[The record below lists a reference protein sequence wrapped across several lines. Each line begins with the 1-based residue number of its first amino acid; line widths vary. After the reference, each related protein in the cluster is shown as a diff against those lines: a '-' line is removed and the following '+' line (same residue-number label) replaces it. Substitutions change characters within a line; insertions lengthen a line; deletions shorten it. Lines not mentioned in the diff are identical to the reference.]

1 MIYILLHEFI
11 IYNNI
16 GTVPMTHPVVITGT
30 GIYVPP
36 EIISNEELVD
46 CFNRYV
52 ANSNEANKQ
61 AIEAGECEAL
71 QESSDIFIVKA
82 SGIKR
87 RHVITREGILDPDD
101 MVPHLPQR
109 TAEEGTWQCAF
120 ACAAAKV
127 ALEDAG
133 RQPED
138 MDAVIMT
145 CSNVE
150 RPFPSIAIEVQEAMG
165 IKGFGFDMNVAC
177 SSATFA
183 LVNAKALILSGAAKR
198 ILIVNPE
205 LASPMIDYRV
215 RDNHFIFG
223 DAASA
228 MVIESSQVCDPH
240 KGFALCGEQL
250 FTHYSE
256 NIRSEFGLLNQWS
269 NNLGK
274 KVPFFIQEGRKV
286 FKEVVPMVETHIR
299 THLKKAGKDIKAV
312 ARFWLHQ
319 ANANMNNLIMQKL
332 LGVEIDKDT
341 APQVLAEYANTGS
354 AGSIIAFHENKND
367 LTQGAL
373 GVLCSFGAG
382 YSIGSLLLEKR

>member
-1 MIYILLHEFI
+1 M
-11 IYNNI
+11 
-16 GTVPMTHPVVITGT
+16 VQSVAITGT
-30 GIYVPP
+30 GVYVPP
-36 EIISNEELVD
+36 EVINNKELVD
-46 CFNRYV
+46 CFNHYV
-52 ANSNEANKQ
+52 AAFNETNKE
-61 AIEAGECEAL
+61 AIAAGECEPL
-71 QESSDIFIVKA
+71 QESSDAFIVKA
-82 SGIKR
+82 SGIKQ
-87 RHVITREGILDPDD
+87 RHVITREGVLDPCD

-109 TAEEGTWQCAF
+109 SREEGTWQKEF
-120 ACAAAKV
+120 SCAAAEG
-127 ALEDAG
+127 ALKEAG
-133 RQPED
+133 IMPED
-138 MDAVIMT
+138 IDGVIMT

-183 LVNAKALILSGAAKR
+183 LVNAKALIQSGMAKR

-228 MVIESSQVCDPH
+228 MVVESADVCAGDQ
-240 KGFALCGEQL
+240 GFTIGSEQL
-250 FTHYSE
+250 VTQYSE
-256 NIRSEFGLLNQWS
+256 NIRSEFGFLNQWGS
-269 NNLGK
+269 NLGK
-274 KVPFFIQEGRKV
+274 RVPFFIQEGRKV
-286 FKEVVPMVETHIR
+286 FKEVVPMVENHIR
-299 THLKKAGKDIKAV
+299 QHLKKVGKDIKSV

-319 ANANMNNLIMQKL
+319 ANANMNTLIMQRL
-332 LGVEIDKDT
+332 LGDELEEKR
-341 APQVLAEYANTGS
+341 APQVLAHYANTGS

-367 LTQGAL
+367 LTQGDL